1 MSINF
6 EASLSQTYRELTTFA
21 GLDDFWNLFDTAFDV
36 KYNRDVAIS
45 LRSQWLSSDFSQI
58 PQIEVLD
65 STILG
70 NAKGAYS
77 TTTNK
82 IYLSSD
88 FVATST
94 PEFISTVLTEEIG
107 HFVDAQINQTDTTG
121 DEGAIFAALVNGEDL
136 SSEQLQK
143 LKEENDSGII
153 TVDGQSIQVEQAL
166 IDTSQLF
173 NPLSLS
179 LFNPV
184 GIAIDKQGNLIAS
197 NLDNSGPIIN
207 KISST
212 GIPQIRTGSEDF
224 GYLAVIPSSG
234 IILHLQKNGN
244 LSLIDPNNLAEAKI
258 LNIKDLNVNASS
270 IFNIVPDTTV
280 SILPQAAQTY
290 YGDIAV
296 LERGSQLDVFVSGL
310 SIGLNPFVMRLRF
323 QNNTVDARV
332 VIASRGSTATGP
344 SRTGGNINTTRGVA
358 VNNQGTVLTT
368 LPINVGLEFIDVPVS
383 FSADFP
389 EKGGTPQIKLKGYTN
404 DGYTANGYVSIQSQ
418 GMTTDQAGNFY
429 VTSFWGSLLA
439 DVVVL
444 DPDINNVLTKVPTP
458 TINSNYRDIAVDAL
472 ALRKLLET
480 ASSVNSNY
488 RDIAVDSSN
497 KVAYVTSSENS
508 ITRFNIGNN
517 INTTITLSNVKQNPA
532 LYMNQIRDYDGNDLG
547 SASSWR
553 FVGDADVQGDGDSE
567 SIFVNSSNERWA
579 TVGSV
584 NGTVD
589 FSKNGFGGD
598 TRVVGIYIDPTLKN
612 QPQNIGG
619 PFDSQRRF
627 QNDLRINN
635 LSILAAADYNKDG
648 FQDVYFRVN
657 DGTAVLRG
665 LMHKDGNIQYANYQS
680 KDDLT
685 AFMSTNGISS
695 SVYSSWI

>member
-36 KYNRDVAIS
+36 KYNRDVATS

-94 PEFISTVLTEEIG
+94 PEFISTVLIEEIG

-166 IDTSQLF
+166 IDTSKLF
-173 NPLSLS
+173 NQISMS
-179 LFNPV
+179 LFNQV

-332 VIASRGSTATGP
+332 VIASVGSTATGP

-389 EKGGTPQIKLKGYTN
+389 EKGGTPQIKLKGYT
-404 DGYTANGYVSIQSQ
+404 DDGYVSIPSQ

-429 VTSFWGSLLA
+429 VVFARRLLA

-458 TINSNYRDIAVDAL
+458 TI
-472 ALRKLLET
+472 
-480 ASSVNSNY
+480 NSNY

-567 SIFVNSSNERWA
+567 SIFVNSSNGRWA

-635 LSILAAADYNKDG
+635 LSILAGADYNKDG
-648 FQDVYFRVN
+648 FQDVYFKVN
-657 DGTAVLRG
+657 DGSAVLRG

-685 AFMSTNGISS
+685 AFMQANGISS

>member
-1 MSINF
+1 MSINL
-6 EASLSQTYRELTTFA
+6 EPSLSQTYRELTTFA

-36 KYNRDVAIS
+36 KYNRDVATS

-107 HFVDAQINQTDTTG
+107 HFIDAQINQTDTTG

-143 LKEENDSGII
+143 IKEENDSGVI

-173 NPLSLS
+173 NPLPLS
-179 LFNPV
+179 LFNPE
-184 GIAIDKQGNLIAS
+184 GIAIDKQANVIAS
-197 NLDNSGPIIN
+197 NRDNSGPLIN

-212 GIPQIRTGSEDF
+212 GIQQIRSVSEDA

-234 IILHLQKNGN
+234 SILRLQENGN
-244 LSLIDPNNLAEAKI
+244 LSLIDPNNLAEAK
-258 LNIKDLNVNASS
+258 LFNIKDLNVNVSS
-270 IFNIVPDTTV
+270 IFDIVEKTTGNLGG
-280 SILPQAAQTY
+280 IIQPQAPQTY

-296 LERGSQLDVFVSGL
+296 LERGSQLDVFVSGR
-310 SIGLNPFVMRLRF
+310 SIGVNPFVMRLRF
-323 QNNTVDARV
+323 QNNTLDARV
-332 VIASRGSTATGP
+332 VIASRGNTAGGLSP
-344 SRTGGNINTTRGVA
+344 TGGNINTTRGVA

-368 LPINVGLEFIDVPVS
+368 LPINNSSGFYDVPVS

-389 EKGGTPQIKLKGYTN
+389 EKGGTPEIKLKGYTN
-404 DGYTANGYVSIQSQ
+404 DSYVSIASR

-429 VTSFWGSLLA
+429 VVTSFLGSLLA

-444 DPDINNVLTKVPTP
+444 DPDINNVLTVLPTP
-458 TINSNYRDIAVDAL
+458 GVS
-472 ALRKLLET
+472 
-480 ASSVNSNY
+480 SNY

-497 KVAYVTSSENS
+497 KVAYITSSENY
-508 ITRFNIGNN
+508 ITGFNIGNN
-517 INTTITLSNVKQNPA
+517 INTTITLTNVKQNPA

-547 SASSWR
+547 SGSSWK
-553 FVGDADVQGDGDSE
+553 FVGDVDVQGDGDSE

-579 TVGSV
+579 TVGSI

-635 LSILAAADYNKDG
+635 LSIIAGADYNKDG
-648 FQDVYFRVN
+648 FQDVYFKVN
-657 DGTAVLRG
+657 DGSAVLRG

-685 AFMSTNGISS
+685 AFMSANGISS
-695 SVYSSWI
+695 SIWSSWI

>member
-1 MSINF
+1 MSINL
-6 EASLSQTYRELTTFA
+6 EPSLSQTYRELTTFA

-36 KYNRDVAIS
+36 KYNRDVATS

-107 HFVDAQINQTDTTG
+107 HFIDAQINQTDTTG

-143 LKEENDSGII
+143 IKEENDSGVI

-173 NPLSLS
+173 NPLLLS
-179 LFNPV
+179 LFIPV

-197 NLDNSGPIIN
+197 NRDNSFFTKAQIT
-207 KISST
+207 KISSAG
-212 GIPQIRTGSEDF
+212 GIVQQTSSGEDQ

-234 IILHLQKNGN
+234 SILRLQGNGN

-270 IFNIVPDTTV
+270 IFNILPDTTV
-280 SILPQAAQTY
+280 TILPQAPQTY

-332 VIASRGSTATGP
+332 VIASVGNTAAGP
-344 SRTGGNINTTRGVA
+344 SRTGGNINLPRGVA

-368 LPINVGLEFIDVPVS
+368 LPINVGLEFYDVPVS

-404 DGYTANGYVSIQSQ
+404 DGYVSIPSR

-429 VTSFWGSLLA
+429 VVTTFMGHLLA

-444 DPDINNVLTKVPTP
+444 DPDINNVLTTVPTP
-458 TINSNYRDIAVDAL
+458 ITSW
-472 ALRKLLET
+472 T
-480 ASSVNSNY
+480 TNY

-497 KVAYVTSSENS
+497 KVAYITSSENY

-517 INTTITLSNVKQNPA
+517 INTTITLTNVKQNPA

-547 SASSWR
+547 SGSSWR
-553 FVGDADVQGDGDSE
+553 FVGDVDVQGDGDSE
-567 SIFVNSSNERWA
+567 SIFVNSSNGRWA
-579 TVGSV
+579 TVGSI

-635 LSILAAADYNKDG
+635 LSIIAGADYNKDG
-648 FQDVYFRVN
+648 FQDVYFKVN
-657 DGTAVLRG
+657 DGSAVLRG

-685 AFMSTNGISS
+685 AFMSANGISS
-695 SVYSSWI
+695 SIWSSWI

>member
-1 MSINF
+1 MNINL
-6 EASLSQTYRELTTFA
+6 EPSLSQTYRELTTFA

-36 KYNRDVAIS
+36 KYNRDVATS
-45 LRSQWLSSDFSQI
+45 LRSQWLSRDFSQI
-58 PQIEVLD
+58 PKIQLLD

-234 IILHLQKNGN
+234 IILRLQNNGN

-332 VIASRGSTATGP
+332 VIASVGSTATGP

-368 LPINVGLEFIDVPVS
+368 LPINSFLEFYDVPVS

-389 EKGGTPQIKLKGYTN
+389 EKGGTPQIKLQGYTN
-404 DGYTANGYVSIQSQ
+404 DTNYVSIPSR
-418 GMTTDQAGNFY
+418 GMTTDEAGNFY
-429 VTSFWGSLLA
+429 VVTSSLGSLIA

-444 DPDINNVLTKVPTP
+444 DPNINNVLTIQPAWL
-458 TINSNYRDIAVDAL
+458 S
-472 ALRKLLET
+472 
-480 ASSVNSNY
+480 SNY

-497 KVAYVTSSENS
+497 KVAYVTSSQNS
-508 ITRFNIGNN
+508 IIAFGIGNN
-517 INTTITLSNVKQNPA
+517 INTTITLTNVKQNPA
-532 LYMNQIRDYDGNDLG
+532 LYMDKIRDYDGNDLG
-547 SASSWR
+547 SGSSWR
-553 FVGDADVQGDGDSE
+553 LLGDVDVQGDRDSE
-567 SIFVNSSNERWA
+567 SVFVNPLIGRWA
-579 TVGSV
+579 TVGTV
-584 NGTVD
+584 NNCVD
-589 FSKNGFGGD
+589 FSKHGQGGD

-627 QNDLRINN
+627 QNDLRIDN
-635 LSILAAADYNKDG
+635 LNLLAAADYNKDG
-648 FQDVYFRVN
+648 FQDMYFKLG
-657 DGTAVLRG
+657 DGTAVLRA
-665 LMHKDGNIQYANYQS
+665 LMHLDGNIQYANYQS
-680 KDDLT
+680 KADLT
-685 AFMSTNGISS
+685 TFMTANNVSS
-695 SVYSSWI
+695 SIWGSWL